1 MVWRGQVARVEHV
14 MDRLQIIGAA
24 ITGLAAIAAWVWR
37 QIRRAEKVGEQK
49 QRAKD
54 AIETVKRV
62 QRGQEAINRGR
73 ASGDSPAD
81 RLRRND
87 GKWQ

>member
-1 MVWRGQVARVEHV
+1 

>member
-1 MVWRGQVARVEHV
+1 MNDLMALLWGPLGGV
-14 MDRLQIIGAA
+14 
-24 ITGLAAIAAWVWR
+24 LAAAAGVLGLWVKSALDKR
-37 QIRRAEKVGEQK
+37 TARKEGAER

-54 AIETVKRV
+54 AKETLKRV
-62 QRGQEAINRGR
+62 ERGQQAVTRGR